1 VGAAWDLQLGH
12 EAQSLASHGGWQ
24 ADSCMLQR
32 ATTGQV
38 LCQLQGLVLRAALV
52 KCSCTCT
59 LVPRSIVRAFLI
71 EEQKVVKKVCE
82 GLGWGRLQRMWW

>member
-1 VGAAWDLQLGH
+1 MAAGKQIRACYSVPQRGRC
-12 EAQSLASHGGWQ
+12 SASYRGC
-24 ADSCMLQR
+24 A
-32 ATTGQV
+32 A
-38 LCQLQGLVLRAALV
+38 LVQRAALV